1 MDNKNWTDQLPDLL
15 QGFEESAP
23 EGLWDAVQS
32 GMARKRRQRVAWWI
46 SGAVAAAAAVVLAVF
61 LWPVEPTVTLVPGA
75 DSLAKAEEETEV
87 LVPEQEE
94 IPVIEPVTEFQPI
107 SSKSFTKSLL
117 ADAGSSAAAAT
128 EQTVTPSEAV
138 SEEEVTPEETPDAKS
153 ETPAAPATPEKTA
166 ETEKQKPVAENPT
179 PETQQPFVIPL
190 EQQIRRSSTSAG
202 GLRLALRTEG
212 CLSPSQSLTTTGYG
226 LPSASGN
233 LPGNISLRMVSRNK
247 ASTSQTEHSQ
257 SARLSLGVQYAF
269 LPRLALESGLSL
281 TTLQSHTTTVA
292 GAAQTTSHQ
301 KMQYLGIPLMLHFDA
316 LQWRRLG
323 LYLQAGPMFEW
334 CVGTQVTENSELGDH
349 QLDGSLNN
357 QRVKDQVWSL
367 QAAAGV
373 QLKVFSHGALFI
385 QPGFSYHFPGT
396 GEVENYYTTHP
407 AAFSLS
413 FGYRFLL

>member
-75 DSLAKAEEETEV
+75 DSLAKVEEETEAPV
-87 LVPEQEE
+87 VPEPEE
-94 IPVIEPVTEFQPI
+94 IPVMEPVTGRKPA
-107 SSKSFTKSLL
+107 SSQTTMRL
-117 ADAGSSAAAAT
+117 ADAGP
-128 EQTVTPSEAV
+128 QPVVTPSE
-138 SEEEVTPEETPDAKS
+138 
-153 ETPAAPATPEKTA
+153 ETPAAQPETLETPTTPEPSEPSEKASEPGKTT
-166 ETEKQKPVAENPT
+166 EPEKQNPAAESPR
-179 PETQQPFVIPL
+179 PETQQPVIIPL
-190 EQQIRRSSTSAG
+190 EQQIRRNSAATG

-269 LPRLALESGLSL
+269 LPRLAVESGLSL

-292 GAAQTTSHQ
+292 GAAQTTSNQ

-316 LQWRRLG
+316 LQWKRLG

-334 CVGTQVTENSELGDH
+334 CIGTQVTENSELGDR
-349 QLDGSLNN
+349 QLDGTLNHE
-357 QRVKDQVWSL
+357 RVKDNVWSL

-373 QLKVFSHGALFI
+373 QLKVFSHGALFV
-385 QPGFSYHFPGT
+385 QPGFSWHFPGT